1 VANSY
6 FLRPYHSFL
15 GGNLVKF
22 STLKKMILTYPKD
35 LSWKIW
41 LIFTRFQRK
50 NKSKSPEFYDEFQQ
64 VAKDIEG
71 F

>member
-1 VANSY
+1 
-6 FLRPYHSFL
+6 
-15 GGNLVKF
+15 
-22 STLKKMILTYPKD
+22 MISTYPKD
-35 LSWKIW
+35 LSWKKW